1 MTGDPFFI
9 LLVSGDQE
17 LAGLAREIDEELYV
31 DEITVSECLDLRD
44 ELENSLIILD
54 VTQKSESPFMLLRTL
69 RSEGLDVPV
78 VGLVSKG
85 AVEDVSAYFRLGA
98 DEVIRKPVRRSV
110 LETVLKRLLPGA
122 IAA

>member
-1 MTGDPFFI
+1 MTGDPYFI

-17 LAGLAREIDEELYV
+17 LAALAREIDEELYV

-85 AVEDVSAYFRLGA
+85 AVEDVTAYFRLGA

-110 LETVLKRLLPGA
+110 LEAVLKRLLPGA

>member
-17 LAGLAREIDEELYV
+17 LAALAREIDEELYV

>member
-1 MTGDPFFI
+1 MSDDPYSI
-9 LLVSGDQE
+9 LLVSGDPE

-31 DEITVSECLDLRD
+31 DEISISECLDLRD
-44 ELENSLIILD
+44 ELERSLIVLD
-54 VTQKSESPFMLLRTL
+54 VTQLSESPFMLLRTL

-85 AVEDVSAYFRLGA
+85 SVEDAVAYFRLGA
-98 DEVIRKPVRRSV
+98 NEVIRKPVRRSV
-110 LETVLKRLLPGA
+110 LVAVLRRLLPGA

>member
-1 MTGDPFFI
+1 MTGDPYSI

-17 LAGLAREIDEELYV
+17 LAALAREIDEELYV
-31 DEITVSECLDLRD
+31 DEISVSECLDLRD

-54 VTQKSESPFMLLRTL
+54 VTQKAESPFMLLRTL

-85 AVEDVSAYFRLGA
+85 SVEDAMAYFRLGA

-122 IAA
+122 LAA